1 MHRAKDI
8 MTKENI
14 ISVKENTPVCEALRL
29 VVNHGISGMPVVGD
43 DMTLV
48 GIVSE
53 KDLLRL
59 FHERQ
64 DAENKTVS
72 DFMTQP
78 AIYFD
83 EEEDLEDIHDFLMR
97 NIFRRVPIT
106 SNKKL
111 VGIISIRDALRHILE
126 LSGKNDID
134 QAKELAEK
142 NIR

>member
-1 MHRAKDI
+1 MHKAKDI

-14 ISVKENTPVCEALRL
+14 ISVKEDTPVYEALRL

-59 FHERQ
+59 FNERQ
-64 DAENKTVS
+64 DAENRTVS

-83 EEEDLEDIHDFLMR
+83 EEEDLKYIHDFLMR

-111 VGIISIRDALRHILE
+111 VGIISIRDALRHILK

-134 QAKELAEK
+134 QAEEPA
-142 NIR
+142 

>member
-134 QAKELAEK
+134 QAKELAEEK
-142 NIR
+142 VR